1 MKKILFFLLALI
13 LIITET
19 LSFAQKN
26 TIRINV
32 IDSTNSKKYALKTYP
47 EKKIKTLTSLKNKFI
62 SKGYLLT
69 ELYEINE
76 TNYGICLG
84 NKFSTLV
91 IKNSNGKSDVIQPK
105 EYAQFLKKKFLKFSN
120 SGFPF
125 YSIQLDSLLISDHS
139 LSARALEIPGPYVK
153 WTVLHVKTD
162 SSISPRMLEN
172 LTGIKKGEY
181 YQESKII
188 NLTKR
193 LSQFNYL
200 EIIKPSEILFSSEG
214 AELFTYLRFKKMS
227 SLQGAIGLQPNPVSQ
242 RVGLTGELQ
251 LKLTNVLKRAEL
263 LDINWRSVQ
272 AGTSHLN
279 ARCAIP
285 FLFQSSFGADGK
297 LQLYKRD
304 TTFLELKGNLAIQ
317 YTLPNGAL
325 LKGIYQLLNSNILGS
340 TVNPLFP
347 SNAKIQTHFFGA
359 EFNIKSLDNLYNPRK
374 GISFLGN
381 VAVGNRFSET
391 PTHKFY
397 ATVYKFQGE
406 VESYQ
411 PIYKRHVLK
420 FGIQAEHYYAD
431 SLYSNERIR
440 TGGLNSIRGFN
451 EEQIFATTKIIS
463 TLEYRFLVDQLS
475 YAFLFAD
482 QGFMQDKTLNTNISF
497 PLGVGVGFA
506 YGTKLGTFALVGAL
520 GKFNQNSFDFRET
533 KIHFGYTAYF

>member
-1 MKKILFFLLALI
+1 MKKLLFFLLTLI
-13 LIITET
+13 LI
-19 LSFAQKN
+19 LSGSPSIAQKN
-26 TIRINV
+26 NLLISVNDTSNL
-32 IDSTNSKKYALKTYP
+32 KKYVLKTYP
-47 EKKIKTLTSLKNKFI
+47 EKKQKALNNFKNKLI

-69 ELYEINE
+69 ELYQINE
-76 TNYGICLG
+76 TTYGICLG
-84 NKFSTLV
+84 DKFLSLK
-91 IKNSNGKSDVIQPK
+91 IKSSNGKSEVVKPK
-105 EYAQFLKKKFLKFSN
+105 EYAQFLKKKLIKNSN

-125 YSIQLDSLLISDHS
+125 YSIQLDSLLISDNS
-139 LSARALEIPGPYVK
+139 LSAYAIEIPGPFVK
-153 WTVLHVKTD
+153 WTTLHVKTD
-162 SSISPRMLEN
+162 SSISQHMLEN

-181 YQESKII
+181 YQESKIF
-188 NLTKR
+188 NLSKR

-200 EIIKPSEILFSSEG
+200 EIIKPSEILFTSDG

-263 LDINWRSVQ
+263 IDINWRSVQ

-285 FLFQSSFGADGK
+285 FLFQSSFGIDGK

-304 TTFLELKGNLAIQ
+304 STFLELKGNLAIQ
-317 YTLPNGAL
+317 YTLPNGSQ
-325 LKGIYQLLNSNILGS
+325 LKGIYQLLNSNTLGS

-359 EFNIKSLDNLYNPRK
+359 EFNVKRLDNLYNPRK

-381 VAVGNRFSET
+381 LAVGNRSSET

-411 PIYKRHVLK
+411 PIYKRHIIKL
-420 FGIQAEHYYAD
+420 GIQAEHYSAD

-463 TLEYRFLVDQLS
+463 TIEYRFLVDQLS

-482 QGFMQDKTLNTNISF
+482 QGFMQDKTLNTNFSF
-497 PLGVGVGFA
+497 PLGIGVGFA

>member
-1 MKKILFFLLALI
+1 MKKLLFFLLTLI
-13 LIITET
+13 LI
-19 LSFAQKN
+19 LSGPRSIAQKKN
-26 TIRINV
+26 LRISV
-32 IDSTNSKKYALKTYP
+32 IDTSNSKEYVLKTYP
-47 EKKIKTLTSLKNKFI
+47 EKKQKALNNFKNKFI
-62 SKGYLLT
+62 SKGYLIP

-76 TNYGICLG
+76 TTYGICPG
-84 NKFSTLV
+84 NKFRTLE
-91 IKNSNGKSDVIQPK
+91 IKSANGKSEVVQPK
-105 EYAQFLKKKFLKFSN
+105 EYAQYLKKKLIKKSN

-125 YSIQLDSLLISDHS
+125 YSIQLDSLVIHDHS
-139 LSARALEIPGPYVK
+139 LSAHALEIPGPFVK
-153 WTVLHVKTD
+153 WTTLHVKTD
-162 SSISPRMLEN
+162 SSISLRMLEN
-172 LTGIKKGEY
+172 LLGIKKEEY
-181 YQESKII
+181 YQESKIF

-200 EIIKPSEILFSSEG
+200 EIIKPSEILFTSDG

-304 TTFLELKGNLAIQ
+304 STFLELKGNLAIQ
-317 YTLPNGAL
+317 FTLPNGSQ
-325 LKGIYQLLNSNILGS
+325 LKGIYQLLNSSTLGS

-359 EFNIKSLDNLYNPRK
+359 EFNLKRLDNLYNPSK

-381 VAVGNRFSET
+381 TAVGNRFTET
-391 PTHKFY
+391 TTHKFY

-406 VESYQ
+406 FESYQ
-411 PIYKRHVLK
+411 PIYKRHIIKL
-420 FGIQAEHYYAD
+420 GIQAEHYSAD

-482 QGFMQDKTLNTNISF
+482 QGFMQDKTLNTNFSF
-497 PLGVGVGFA
+497 PLGIGVGFA

>member
-26 TIRINV
+26 TIHINV

-227 SLQGAIGLQPNPVSQ
+227 SLQGAIGL
-242 RVGLTGELQ
+242 
-251 LKLTNVLKRAEL
+251 
-263 LDINWRSVQ
+263 
-272 AGTSHLN
+272 
-279 ARCAIP
+279 
-285 FLFQSSFGADGK
+285 
-297 LQLYKRD
+297 
-304 TTFLELKGNLAIQ
+304 
-317 YTLPNGAL
+317 
-325 LKGIYQLLNSNILGS
+325 
-340 TVNPLFP
+340 
-347 SNAKIQTHFFGA
+347 
-359 EFNIKSLDNLYNPRK
+359 
-374 GISFLGN
+374 
-381 VAVGNRFSET
+381 
-391 PTHKFY
+391 
-397 ATVYKFQGE
+397 
-406 VESYQ
+406 
-411 PIYKRHVLK
+411 
-420 FGIQAEHYYAD
+420 
-431 SLYSNERIR
+431 
-440 TGGLNSIRGFN
+440 
-451 EEQIFATTKIIS
+451 
-463 TLEYRFLVDQLS
+463 
-475 YAFLFAD
+475 
-482 QGFMQDKTLNTNISF
+482 
-497 PLGVGVGFA
+497 
-506 YGTKLGTFALVGAL
+506 
-520 GKFNQNSFDFRET
+520 
-533 KIHFGYTAYF
+533 